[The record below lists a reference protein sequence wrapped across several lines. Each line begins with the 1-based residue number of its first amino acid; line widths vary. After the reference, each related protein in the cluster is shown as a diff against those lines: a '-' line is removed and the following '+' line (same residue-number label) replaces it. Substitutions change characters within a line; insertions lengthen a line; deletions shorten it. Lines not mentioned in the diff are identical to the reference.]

1 MQPKRVERTL
11 EELSPVLEE
20 LFKEGLSCNIQVTGN
35 SMLPL
40 WRDRRDQVTLAAC
53 DATSL
58 KKMDLVL
65 YQRENGQYILHRI
78 LQISHGYMDLCGDAQ
93 ETIEE
98 KVPVSAVRAR
108 VIRICRDGHWFSC
121 DHVLYR
127 SYSLIWFLLRPVRGK
142 ILGMGSRMKRLVGK
156 R

>member
-53 DATSL
+53 DSASL
-58 KKMDLVL
+58 KKRDLVL
-65 YQRENGQYILHRI
+65 YQRESGQYVLHRI
-78 LQISHGYMDLCGDAQ
+78 LRISDGYMDLCGDAQ
-93 ETIEE
+93 EEIEE
-98 KVPVSAVRAR
+98 KVSVSAVIAK
-108 VIRICRDGHWFSC
+108 VVRICRNGRWISCGHF
-121 DHVLYR
+121 LYR
-127 SYSLIWFLLRPVRGK
+127 SYSLIWCMLRPVRGK